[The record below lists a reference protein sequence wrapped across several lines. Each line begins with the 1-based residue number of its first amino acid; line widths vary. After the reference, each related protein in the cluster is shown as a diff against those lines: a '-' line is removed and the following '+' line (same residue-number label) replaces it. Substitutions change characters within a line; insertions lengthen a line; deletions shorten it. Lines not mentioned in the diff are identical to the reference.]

1 MYYRKIII
9 FVSMTLIN
17 KTTRNRKHVSD
28 LTMRLG
34 ANWLLQNFNDQN
46 VLVPMIEAF

>member
-17 KTTRNRKHVSD
+17 KTTRETKTHIGSHHASRS
-28 LTMRLG
+28 
-34 ANWLLQNFNDQN
+34 
-46 VLVPMIEAF
+46 